1 MDILVKLVEG
11 FWNKYENRL
20 INGTVAHE
28 KATSK
33 LNISPEKKQIPFIY
47 NRIADPIFHMC

>member
-20 INGTVAHE
+20 ISGTVAHE
-28 KATSK
+28 KATNK
-33 LNISPEKKQIPFIY
+33 LNISPEKKQIQFIY
-47 NRIADPIFHMC
+47 NQLGDLIFNMC

>member
-33 LNISPEKKQIPFIY
+33 LNISPEKKTNTIY
-47 NRIADPIFHMC
+47 L